1 MTTNSDSVTN
11 STSSQPLRVAVRG
24 ERGGGHSVMALML
37 LPVVILL
44 VGLVVDS
51 GAQLSAI
58 QQAEAA
64 ADGAATAGLNA
75 AAAASIGGTP
85 NPEFAAA
92 QARAFLARAGVE
104 GVVRVEAGNRLVVN
118 TWVTRPT
125 QYLSLIGITIVTG
138 RGDSTVILQGG

>member
-1 MTTNSDSVTN
+1 MRTKLAVDTN
-11 STSSQPLRVAVRG
+11 PLPRWPVVRG
-24 ERGGGHSVMALML
+24 ERGGGGHSVMALL
-37 LPVVILL
+37 LVPVIILL

-64 ADGAATAGLNA
+64 ADGAASAGLNA

-85 NPEFAAA
+85 SAEFAAA
-92 QARAFLARAGVE
+92 QAREYLARAGVD
-104 GVVRVEAGNRLVVN
+104 GTVRVEAGNRLVVN

-125 QYLSLIGITIVTG
+125 RYLSLIGITLVTG
-138 RGDSTVILQGG
+138 RADSTVILQGG